1 MAVILN
7 CIGEIR
13 SDKMAYVAKWMKNE
27 KWIVERNGKVLNMM
41 ELARHL
47 CLKVNWNKIV
57 EEAEAH
63 ARRVGKFHG
72 KRWNAN
78 VNNEMK
84 WFWNR
89 TEKFGKQGLL
99 KKHIN
104 VMQFTKGGGG
114 CYYSNG
120 TVEVGL
126 RKDLSMGE
134 CVETLFHELS
144 HKAHDHYVTPVINGK
159 RRPHD
164 WLFNRIM
171 LGAMN
176 EIIKKKTHELN
187 PYAWGWSIGAG
198 YAPTKKANDIITELY
213 INLEKLPKKYVKFV
227 QDAPLKEV
235 KVEKVLTDEE
245 KEKKLMGGFRKT
257 LTSAFKGCGEFDGW
271 MQVMSDTWD
280 IGDAY
285 EYTDILKDTVKSTM
299 TLKELDSVQ
308 IEVLEWLLLTENEH
322 WMEYAYEMSWSAQ
335 EKRQDRLNA
344 LWTYLNR

>member
-1 MAVILN
+1 
-7 CIGEIR
+7 
-13 SDKMAYVAKWMKNE
+13 MAYVAKWMKNE

-271 MQVMSDTWD
+271 MQVMSDTWE

>member
-1 MAVILN
+1 
-7 CIGEIR
+7 
-13 SDKMAYVAKWMKNE
+13 MAYVAKWMKNG

-57 EEAEAH
+57 EDAEVH
-63 ARRVGKFHG
+63 ARRVGQFHG
-72 KRWNAN
+72 KKWNAN

-84 WFWNR
+84 WFWER

-99 KKHIN
+99 KKNIN

-114 CYYSNG
+114 WFSSNG
-120 TVEVGL
+120 TIEVGL
-126 RKDLSMGE
+126 RKDLSMGW
-134 CVETLFHELS
+134 VVDTLFHELS
-144 HKAHDHYVTPVINGK
+144 HKAHDHFTTPVINGK

-176 EIIKKKTHELN
+176 EVFKNKEYMLN
-187 PYAWGWSIGAG
+187 PSAWGWTVGAG
-198 YAPTKKANDIITELY
+198 YAPTKKANGIMTELFSD
-213 INLEKLPKKYVKFV
+213 LTKLPKKYAKFV

-235 KVEKVLTDEE
+235 KIEKVLTDEE
-245 KEKKLMGGFRKT
+245 KEKKLMGGFRRT
-257 LTSAFKGCGEFDGW
+257 FTSAFKGCREFDGW
-271 MQVMSDTWD
+271 MQVMGDTWD

-285 EYTDILKDTVKSTM
+285 EYMEILKDTVKSTM

-308 IEVLEWLLLTENEH
+308 IEVLKWLLLEENEH

>member
-1 MAVILN
+1 
-7 CIGEIR
+7 
-13 SDKMAYVAKWMKNE
+13 MAYVAKWMKNE

>member
-1 MAVILN
+1 
-7 CIGEIR
+7 
-13 SDKMAYVAKWMKNE
+13 MAYVAKWMKNE

-285 EYTDILKDTVKSTM
+285 EYTDILKDTVKINHDPQGM
-299 TLKELDSVQ
+299 DSVQ